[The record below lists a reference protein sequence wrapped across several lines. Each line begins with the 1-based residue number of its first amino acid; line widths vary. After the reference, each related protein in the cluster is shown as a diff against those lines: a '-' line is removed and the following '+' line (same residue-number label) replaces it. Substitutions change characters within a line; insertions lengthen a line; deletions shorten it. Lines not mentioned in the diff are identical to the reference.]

1 MQYRYRVLEE
11 VLASVAKDYSDDN
24 IRSQLRRLTSDE
36 LRKLKQLLV
45 TIRDVEDARSDN
57 SFEDVA

>member
-1 MQYRYRVLEE
+1 MQYHYRVLEE

>member
-1 MQYRYRVLEE
+1 MQYQYRVLEE